1 MNNKKSLYKVRSTLE
16 LVNSIL
22 SVEIQ
27 AMAQKQSFYCQEFL
41 SWIIIIVISM
51 AFVEYSFVSNNINKY
66 SKTKI

>member
-41 SWIIIIVISM
+41 S
-51 AFVEYSFVSNNINKY
+51 
-66 SKTKI
+66 